1 MRPEVCGQN
10 VNPSCTTGNV
20 SNTLGLGLEE
30 VGEKKSKKVFSA
42 PTASIKHVEI
52 ELAWWGKKRVSRIC
66 DWK

>member
-1 MRPEVCGQN
+1 MRSKCQ
-10 VNPSCTTGNV
+10 PSCTAGNV

-30 VGEKKSKKVFSA
+30 VGEKKSQKVFSP
-42 PTASIKHVEI
+42 PTASIKYVEI